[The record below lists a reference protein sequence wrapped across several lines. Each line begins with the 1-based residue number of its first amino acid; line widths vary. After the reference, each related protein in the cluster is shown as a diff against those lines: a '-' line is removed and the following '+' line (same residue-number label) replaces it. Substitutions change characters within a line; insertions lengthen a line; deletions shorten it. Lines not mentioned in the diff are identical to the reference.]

1 MLCGKLPMALC
12 PNISGT
18 PLAWPTCSPNTC
30 LATTA
35 SVLNLPSASAHHATS
50 DFGVSLRQCPVP
62 CTFLQLVLDPTCPWP
77 GVHLFTKMAEFP
89 TASIN
94 VPHATACWSTWRK
107 LRGDGRK
114 KKAVRWCCAPQCW
127 KAIWGPL
134 PFTRRELEGGAL
146 RGAQGGTSREAS
158 RELQG
163 KASREGLIKGGL
175 QGDLRG
181 LRGALRR
188 SFK

>member
-114 KKAVRWCCAPQCW
+114 KSRTLVLCTTMLKSHM
-127 KAIWGPL
+127 GPTAL
-134 PFTRRELEGGAL
+134 HTKGAWRGGFTRGSRGDFKGGF
-146 RGAQGGTSREAS
+146 QG
-158 RELQG
+158 
-163 KASREGLIKGGL
+163 ASREGFTGRLN
-175 QGDLRG
+175 
-181 LRGALRR
+181 
-188 SFK
+188 